1 MVRKSYFKTIYPWM
15 ASPSH
20 LLFQYGFGVAN
31 DYYELH
37 IYRPTLIKEVM
48 MDGKIIDYLD
58 GDEKLRLPYIF
69 KGRVQL
75 NDFSTKGY
83 QAYECKKPGQHL
95 QKGTHQYRAQSK
107 RGNGSPCCMGGRQE
121 LCRKTA

>member
-1 MVRKSYFKTIYPWM
+1 MDGIPLTPTVPIR
-15 ASPSH
+15 
-20 LLFQYGFGVAN
+20 FGVAN

-69 KGRVQL
+69 KERVQL

-83 QAYECKKPGQHL
+83 
-95 QKGTHQYRAQSK
+95 
-107 RGNGSPCCMGGRQE
+107 
-121 LCRKTA
+121 